1 MTYLLISVPF
11 LILSAMV
18 WVQRRKTSKQQ
29 VRVTLTAA
37 GLLLI
42 LTAIFDN
49 LMIFADLVGYG
60 EAENLGLKVGLVPIE
75 DFFYP
80 LFVVLLV
87 TAWWP
92 HEGEKR

>member
-29 VRVTLTAA
+29 ARVTLTAA

-49 LMIFADLVGYG
+49 LMILAGLVGYG

>member
-11 LILSAMV
+11 LILSAIM
-18 WVQRRKTSKQQ
+18 WVQRRKTSKHQ

>member
-11 LILSAMV
+11 LILSAIM